1 MNARTRS
8 GNTVRGFTMVEVLIA
23 LFVLAIGLLG
33 LAGMKAASMQA
44 NYASYGRTQGI
55 NLAYEIVDRM
65 RANRDAALDENYDR
79 ALGDAVPACP
89 GTLANCDLR
98 EWLLN
103 VQASL
108 PDGDGS
114 IDVDPATGEVFV
126 QTQWDPSRV
135 ETSLR
140 DGDDTDTKDA
150 NDDPIL
156 VVFELRTR
164 L

>member
-1 MNARTRS
+1 MNARAKP
-8 GNTVRGFTMVEVLIA
+8 GNSVRGFTMIEVLIA

-44 NYASYGRTQGI
+44 SYASFGRTQGL

-65 RANRDAALDENYDR
+65 RANRDAALNEDYDR
-79 ALGDAVPACP
+79 ALGDAVPGCA
-89 GTLANCDLR
+89 GVLADCDLR

-114 IDVDPATGEVFV
+114 VDVDPATGEVFV

-140 DGDDTDTKDA
+140 DGDDSDVSG
-150 NDDPIL
+150 DP